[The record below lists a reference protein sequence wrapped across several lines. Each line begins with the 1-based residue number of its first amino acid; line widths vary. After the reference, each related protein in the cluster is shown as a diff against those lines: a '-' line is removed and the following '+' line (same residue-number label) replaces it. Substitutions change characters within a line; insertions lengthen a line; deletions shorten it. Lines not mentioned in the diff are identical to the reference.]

1 MHVLTYTII
10 FVTILQKS
18 EPTLY
23 NNFMKKFK
31 DFLLEKGKQDFWEM
45 IVDGRV
51 FSSSWPKSSLM
62 YYMYTIYLHL

>member
-31 DFLLEKGKQDFWEM
+31 DFLIEKGKRDFLEM

-51 FSSSWPKSSLM
+51 FTSA
-62 YYMYTIYLHL
+62 